1 MADITTNVSR
11 AAVSRYVRV
20 GAVPEDR
27 ITYVPNGIDTDRFQ
41 FMQDARLRLR
51 EELHLTGKFVW
62 LAVGRFEEAKDYPSL
77 LQALRQVV
85 SGDDEVQLLI
95 AGQGTLLENIKDMA
109 HSLELDENVKF
120 LGIRRDIP
128 ELMSAADAY
137 VMSSAWEG
145 LPMVLLEASACELPV
160 VATDVGGNS
169 EIVIDG
175 CNGYLVSS
183 RDHNALSAAMLKMM
197 SLSEE
202 ERRAM
207 GRAGRKHVEANY
219 GMDRVVEQWEELYIS
234 LLQQKATHGT

>member
-109 HSLELDENVKF
+109 HSL
-120 LGIRRDIP
+120 
-128 ELMSAADAY
+128 
-137 VMSSAWEG
+137 
-145 LPMVLLEASACELPV
+145 
-160 VATDVGGNS
+160 
-169 EIVIDG
+169 
-175 CNGYLVSS
+175 
-183 RDHNALSAAMLKMM
+183 
-197 SLSEE
+197 
-202 ERRAM
+202 
-207 GRAGRKHVEANY
+207 VES
-219 GMDRVVEQWEELYIS
+219 V
-234 LLQQKATHGT
+234 